1 MLMIPPPQLP
11 AKLLG
16 VEITSPA
23 GNASENAMEFSVGN
37 WLGFVIENVMDV
49 QPLARLCSCPKHP
62 GKGSG
67 RAFGI
72 RNGQAAQ
79 TASAWNTFDGTEG
92 FADGPRGSLR
102 GITGCRA
109 NRVGM

>member
-49 QPLARLCSCPKHP
+49 ESARHRRMPRQSCRDVSP
-62 GKGSG
+62 S
-67 RAFGI
+67 R
-72 RNGQAAQ
+72 R
-79 TASAWNTFDGTEG
+79 
-92 FADGPRGSLR
+92 LR
-102 GITGCRA
+102 YRTGARDRFQRCYR
-109 NRVGM
+109 